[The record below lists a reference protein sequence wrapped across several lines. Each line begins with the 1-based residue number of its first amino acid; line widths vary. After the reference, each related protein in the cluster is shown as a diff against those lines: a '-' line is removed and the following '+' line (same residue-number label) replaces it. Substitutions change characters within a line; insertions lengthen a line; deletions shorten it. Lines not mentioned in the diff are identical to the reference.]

1 VTEDEKLE
9 LWRTSAVR
17 RAGWVPLGARHLVDP
32 PGEVNDALH
41 GAIVVAA
48 GGEVLGLEYR
58 WPVDRS
64 GTRAADFQGVLTPR
78 AE

>member
-1 VTEDEKLE
+1 MTEDERLE

-17 RAGWVPLGARHLVDP
+17 RAGWVPAGACHLVDP
-32 PGEVNDALH
+32 QGEVDDALR

-58 WPVDRS
+58 WRLDSLGTHAVDLQA
-64 GTRAADFQGVLTPR
+64 GRAARPD
-78 AE
+78 

>member
-9 LWRTSAVR
+9 LWRNSAVR

-32 PGEVNDALH
+32 LGEVNDALQ

-48 GGEVLGLEYR
+48 GGQVIGLEYR
-58 WPVDRS
+58 WAVDSS
-64 GTRAADFQGVLTPR
+64 GTLAADLQGASAP
-78 AE
+78 

>member
-1 VTEDEKLE
+1 MTEDEKLE

-17 RAGWVPLGARHLVDP
+17 RAGWVPVGARRLVDP
-32 PGEVNDALH
+32 PGEVNDALQ

-58 WPVDRS
+58 WAVDSS
-64 GTRAADFQGVLTPR
+64 GTLAADFQSASAP
-78 AE
+78 

>member
-17 RAGWVPLGARHLVDP
+17 GAGWVPVVARRVVDRPGAVH
-32 PGEVNDALH
+32 DAVQ

-48 GGEVLGLEYR
+48 AADILGLEYR
-58 WPVDRS
+58 WPVDSS
-64 GTRAADFQGVLTPR
+64 GKLAADFQSACVP
-78 AE
+78 